1 METQS
6 FRRLCIGFLKP
17 LKNYNDKLKTQVT
30 MNTILTHKQRIK
42 DALLAGMKLSPY
54 MANLIGHTTEGTR
67 IIRELRQSLPI
78 KNEKAEGENFH
89 YYWIDKKDLPQ

>member
-1 METQS
+1 
-6 FRRLCIGFLKP
+6 
-17 LKNYNDKLKTQVT
+17 

-54 MANLIGHTTEGTR
+54 MANLIGQTTEGTR

-78 KNEKAEGENFH
+78 KNEKAEGQNFH